1 MSTAASARALT
12 PNQRQRRDR
21 ILNAARELVAKHGYD
36 GMIMR
41 DVATLAKVSP
51 TTLYNLYNTKDELL
65 LEALRESVAEG
76 WNRTMEEFQDLG
88 FGRLLGQLHNSVD
101 QTREEPAYAKAITQ
115 ALLRAGEGDQI
126 VGVLLDGSI
135 RAAALSLEAMR
146 ENSQLQ
152 AEVDVQELA
161 EAMVAAF
168 WANYMMW
175 SKGMYDPDRLENEL
189 KRAYL
194 SLLLPVTTEPL
205 CSEIA
210 SQLKTQLSG

>member
-1 MSTAASARALT
+1 MSTAARALT
-12 PNQRQRRDR
+12 PNQRERRDR

-41 DVATLAKVSP
+41 DVATHAKVSP

-65 LEALRESVAEG
+65 LEALRDRVAEG
-76 WNRTMEEFQDLG
+76 WSRTMEEFQDLG

-115 ALLRAGEGDQI
+115 TLLRASEGDQI
-126 VGVLLDGSI
+126 VDVLLDGSI
-135 RAAALSLEAMR
+135 RAAKLSLDAMR
-146 ENSQLQ
+146 ESGQIY
-152 AEVDVQELA
+152 AEVDIQALA
-161 EAMVAAF
+161 DALVAAF

-175 SKGMYDPDRLENEL
+175 SKGLFDPDRLEEEL

-194 SLLLPVTTEPL
+194 ALLLPVTTEPL

-210 SQLKTQLSG
+210 SQLKTQLRP

>member
-1 MSTAASARALT
+1 MNPSAGARALT
-12 PNQRQRRDR
+12 PNQRERRDR

-36 GMIMR
+36 GTIMR
-41 DVATLAKVSP
+41 DVATLARVSP

-65 LEALRESVAEG
+65 LEALRDRVAEG

-115 ALLRAGEGDQI
+115 TLLRASEGDQI
-126 VGVLLDGSI
+126 LDVLLDGSI
-135 RAAALSLEAMR
+135 RAAKLSLEAMR
-146 ENSQLQ
+146 DSGQIH
-152 AEVDVQELA
+152 AEVDLQALA

-175 SKGMYDPDRLENEL
+175 SKGLFDPDRLESEL

-194 SLLLPVTTEPL
+194 ALLLPVTAEPL

-210 SQLKTQLSG
+210 SQLQTQLRP